1 MPGMN
6 SGLDIDDPTVVTAFK
21 LALLH
26 QGIAAVL
33 LFALLAFAWVVVREF
48 GPRRASAGQWAQTWP
63 PEPRAR
69 QVLRIGFGL
78 LWILDGILQAQPGM
92 AVGLPS
98 QVIEPTAQSSPTWV
112 QHLVNWAGTTWSYHP
127 IQAAAAAVWIQVG
140 IGVWLLL
147 ARSGRLSQLAAFA
160 AVGWGL
166 VVWVFGESFGGI
178 FALGLSWLTGAP
190 GAALCYCVAAALL
203 LLPDRYWR
211 TAQTGRVMLGCFGGF
226 LVAMAVL
233 QAWPGRG
240 FWRGNVHGQPGTL
253 TAMVQSMA
261 AQSQPSGLADVISWF
276 ASVIRAHGFVVN
288 LVTVVALAGIGLVF
302 LAGRPK
308 SARIALIVLAV
319 FGLADWVLVQDLGFL
334 GGLGTDPNS
343 MIPMLLL
350 AASGYLALT
359 PQLAAAAAVA
369 PAPAEPLPADPS
381 PGPPSF
387 AESAEQPAA
396 SAAAVLPPA
405 AAPSDAASASA
416 EPRVKSWGERLRPA
430 NLIGTLGSA
439 RLATVG
445 AVGAVGVVLLG
456 VVPMAAAQASS
467 AAAPILAQALDG
479 SSAPL
484 NSPAPG
490 FTLTDQSGKRVS
502 LASLRGKA
510 VLLTFLDPV
519 CVTDCP
525 LIAQEFREAGLLLG
539 GQRSRVELVAVNLN
553 PLYSQVSYLQAFD
566 REEDLAGIPDWRYLT
581 GTSAQLQPVW
591 KNYGIASETLPAGA
605 MLGHSDAAFVIGPD
619 GRMFEELDFT
629 PGPGSAAT
637 VSSFATELA
646 NAADQALGQS

>member
-6 SGLDIDDPTVVTAFK
+6 SGLDVDDPTVVSAFK

-33 LFALLAFAWVVVREF
+33 LFALLALAWVAVREF
-48 GPRRASAGQWAQTWP
+48 RPRSASTGQRAQAAR
-63 PEPRAR
+63 PEAPAR

-112 QHLVNWAGTTWSYHP
+112 QHLINWAGTTWSYHP
-127 IQAAAAAVWIQVG
+127 IQAAAAAVWIQLG

-147 ARSGRLSQLAAFA
+147 AKKGRLSQLAALA

-178 FALGLSWLTGAP
+178 FAPGLSWLTGAP
-190 GAALCYCVAAALL
+190 GAALCYCAAAALL
-203 LLPDRYWR
+203 LLPDRHWR
-211 TAQTGRVMLGCFGGF
+211 TGQTGRLILGCLGGF

-240 FWRGNVHGQPGTL
+240 FWQGSLHGQPGTL
-253 TAMVQSMA
+253 TAMVQSMSA
-261 AQSQPSGLADVISWF
+261 LSQPSGLADVVSWF
-276 ASVIRAHGFVVN
+276 ASVVRAHGFAVN
-288 LVTVVALAGIGLVF
+288 LIAVVALAGIGLVF
-302 LAGRPK
+302 LTGRPK
-308 SARIALIVLAV
+308 LARIALIVLAV

-350 AASGYLALT
+350 ATAGYLALT
-359 PQLAAAAAVA
+359 PQPAAGAAVVPAPAQPLLAEPADQPAPSAAAVA
-369 PAPAEPLPADPS
+369 PAPAAPAPAAPQ
-381 PGPPSF
+381 PGPW
-387 AESAEQPAA
+387 
-396 SAAAVLPPA
+396 
-405 AAPSDAASASA
+405 
-416 EPRVKSWGERLRPA
+416 RRRLRPA
-430 NLIGTLGSA
+430 NLIVTLASA
-439 RLATVG
+439 PLATVMS
-445 AVGAVGVVLLG
+445 VGAVGVVLLG
-456 VVPMAAAQASS
+456 AVPMAAAQASA

-484 NSPAPG
+484 NAPAPG
-490 FTLTDQSGKRVS
+490 FTLTDQAGKRVS

-566 REEDLAGIPDWRYLT
+566 NQEGLAGIPNWRYLT
-581 GTSAQLQPVW
+581 GSPAQLQPVW

-619 GRMFEELDFT
+619 GRMLEELDFT

>member
-6 SGLDIDDPTVVTAFK
+6 SGLDVDDPTVVSAFK
-21 LALLH
+21 VALLH

-33 LFALLAFAWVVVREF
+33 LFALLALAWVAVREF
-48 GPRRASAGQWAQTWP
+48 RPRGSSAGQRAQPVP
-63 PEPRAR
+63 PEAPAR

-147 ARSGRLSQLAAFA
+147 ARNGRLSQLAASA

-178 FALGLSWLTGAP
+178 FAPGLSWLTGAP
-190 GAALCYCVAAALL
+190 GAALCYCAAAALL

-211 TAQTGRVMLGCFGGF
+211 TVQTGRVMLGCFGAF
-226 LVAMAVL
+226 LIAMAVL

-240 FWRGNVHGQPGTL
+240 FWQGNLHGQPGPL

-261 AQSQPSGLADVISWF
+261 AQSQPSGLADVVSWF
-276 ASVIRAHGFVVN
+276 ANVVRAHGFAVN
-288 LVTVVALAGIGLVF
+288 LIAVVALAGIGVVF
-302 LAGRPK
+302 VAGRRK
-308 SARIALIVLAV
+308 TARVALIVLAV

-350 AASGYLALT
+350 ATSGYLALA
-359 PQLAAAAAVA
+359 PQPAAAAAVA
-369 PAPAEPLPADPS
+369 PAPAPPLPAESAPAGQS
-381 PGPPSF
+381 PGPLPLV
-387 AESAEQPAA
+387 EPAEQPAA
-396 SAAAVLPPA
+396 SADAPAPAPA
-405 AAPSDAASASA
+405 APGPAGLQHRPWS
-416 EPRVKSWGERLRPA
+416 RRLRPVNIIA
-430 NLIGTLGSA
+430 TLASAPLGTVMS
-439 RLATVG
+439 VG
-445 AVGAVGVVLLG
+445 AAGVVLLG
-456 VVPMAAAQASS
+456 AVPMAAAQASS

-484 NSPAPG
+484 NTPAPG

-525 LIAQEFREAGLLLG
+525 LIAQEFREAGLLLA

-553 PLYSQVSYLQAFD
+553 PLYSRVSYLQAFD
-566 REEDLAGIPDWRYLT
+566 REEGLAGITDWRYLT
-581 GTSAQLQPVW
+581 GSQAQLQLVW

-619 GRMFEELDFT
+619 GRMLEELDFT

-646 NAADQALGQS
+646 NAASQALGQS